1 MTNPLISSESARALQ
16 RLADGLQAYQQIS
29 GKLSA
34 AILVQKG
41 GQLIYGNQNPRF
53 GPTFPGLA
61 QLFFQTVPDSGSIWQ
76 AARDRGFRLGRRSLG
91 RGALSPRAVARARE
105 LMGSSQTIIASTD
118 QDGRGLKFVRRGAR
132 KARVHYRWGRKS
144 YLISGDFVGPL
155 PQGEKRLNFRAV
167 ATYFELMKREQ
178 GRRFLGAS
186 WLHKRWRK
194 RAKEG
199 FVPEGTPG
207 LAPGWGR
214 SRQFGGTERL
224 LVNNNPRS
232 QVNPLGT
239 AGLEGSEASGNLAVR
254 ISSFVP
260 GVRQVGEGRGIFVR
274 AVDGVRA
281 DLDRYMERKHAELLE
296 QAMKLGVAVQQ

>member
-1 MTNPLISSESARALQ
+1 MANPLTSPESSRALA
-16 RLADGLQAYQQIS
+16 RLAEGLQAYQQVS
-29 GKLSA
+29 GRLSA

-61 QLFFQTVPDSGSIWQ
+61 QLFFQTVPESGGIWQ
-76 AARDRGFRLGRRSLG
+76 EARDRGFRLGRKSLG
-91 RGALSPRAVARARE
+91 RGQLSPRAVSRARE

-118 QDGRGLKFVRRGAR
+118 QDGGSLKFIRRGVR

-144 YLISGDFVGPL
+144 YLISGDFSGPL

-167 ATYFELMKREQ
+167 ATYFELMKRES

-199 FVPEGTPG
+199 FVLEGTPG

-214 SRQFGGTERL
+214 SRQFGGVERL

-239 AGLEGSEASGNLAVR
+239 AALEGSEASGNLAVR
-254 ISSFVP
+254 LTSFVP

-274 AVDGVRA
+274 AINGVRA
-281 DLDRYMERKHAELLE
+281 DLDRYLERKHAEYLE
-296 QAMKLGVAVQQ
+296 RAVQMGLTQS